1 MIMKRKTSLALLISS
16 AILISGCSD
25 GEDGKNGEDGQ
36 PGGGGEP
43 GTSGLHID
51 MASEAIANINNASYA
66 DGIITVDFELE
77 NKQGVGLHGLSAEN
91 EFHDFRFSLAQLK
104 TNEGSELKQWISLLN
119 ETTNDAGTTFEQ
131 GFEKIK
137 DCADCLVDHKDGTYT
152 YTFSTNLTS
161 ATDPAGIVFDSA
173 LTQRIAIEMQFE
185 YDSGHELAENAHY
198 DWIPATNT
206 TEGVETRDLVTL
218 ETCYTCH
225 QPDSLKAHGGRRLD
239 MENCQS
245 CHNGIVSDP
254 NAVSVELGHMVHAIH
269 MGPNREGKNAEGN
282 VVPMPYTIAGY
293 GGDHAFDYPAFPTKP
308 FMDCATCHVEDETL
322 ADKDLWQANANANAC
337 TGCHTDSPAQHKSDK
352 NPDLVCTDCHSAAVH
367 TDHKKPYEA
376 AENYD
381 VTVSNVVINAQ
392 NLLEFDVRITDPEGN
407 VVTDTEIYQKGYSNP
422 YMVVSWDVEKD
433 YPEYAK
439 STDSD
444 TETTGSTYDH
454 RRFSLKGDGS
464 TTYANGV
471 FHVTTQKI
479 KPNKIDENTTVDKTY
494 TLELPTDITT
504 RSLEILP
511 VLKVCF
517 QDGTTTRTTCDADNA
532 YPAYVQ
538 TDAYRAILSDAD
550 AEVAER
556 RSIVDTASCFGCH
569 SKEFYHDSN
578 GVNCIACHT
587 NDKSLKDVTGQDRK
601 PVPWGEKKST
611 NFMYKAHKAKGHD
624 NGHGGSG
631 TILKTDCTTCH
642 SATEGYG
649 GLKYGFE
656 LGRNAGQAHAIPSFI
671 ASEGNDPTVNPVQTW
686 YASSDAAACMSC
698 HQKYLSDAAMSH
710 MELNGAYFGEDKQ
723 SAKDA
728 KEACATCHSP
738 QKVMQHHGFSL

>member
-1 MIMKRKTSLALLISS
+1 MITTKKASLALLISS
-16 AILISGCSD
+16 AFLISGCSD

-36 PGGGGEP
+36 PGGPGDP

-51 MASEAIANINNASYA
+51 MATEAMAEISNATYA

-91 EFHDFRFSLAQLK
+91 EYHDFRFSLAQLK
-104 TNEGSELKQWISLLN
+104 TNEGTDLKQWISLLN
-119 ETTNDAGTTFEQ
+119 DATNDEGTTFEQ
-131 GFEKIK
+131 GFEQIK
-137 DCADCLVDHKDGTYT
+137 NCAECLVDHKDGTYT
-152 YTFSTNLTS
+152 YTFNTNLT
-161 ATDPAGIVFDSA
+161 TEVDPAGVVFDAS

-185 YDSGHELAENAHY
+185 YSSGHELAENAHY
-198 DWIPATNT
+198 DWIPATNA
-206 TEGVETRDLVTL
+206 TEGVETRELVTL

-239 MENCQS
+239 LENCQS

-254 NAVSVELGHMVHAIH
+254 NDISVELGHMVHAIH
-269 MGPNREGKNAEGN
+269 MGAEREGKDAEGN
-282 VVPMPYTIAGY
+282 VIPMPYTIAGY

-308 FMDCATCHVEDETL
+308 FMDCAVCHVQDETL
-322 ADKDLWQANANANAC
+322 ADKDLWLANANANAC
-337 TGCHTDSPAQHKSDK
+337 TGCHTDSPVQHKSDK
-352 NPDLVCTDCHSAAVH
+352 NPELVCTDCHSAAVH
-367 TDHKKPYEA
+367 SDHKKPYEA
-376 AENYD
+376 AENYSVEVSKVSID
-381 VTVSNVVINAQ
+381 SANMIQFESKIMDSNGELVTKEEVYKQ
-392 NLLEFDVRITDPEGN
+392 
-407 VVTDTEIYQKGYSNP
+407 GYSKP

-433 YPEYAK
+433 YPDYNQSPYSERRIDLKDDTKATWNADN
-439 STDSD
+439 SVSVAVNMNFPSD
-444 TETTGSTYDH
+444 I
-454 RRFSLKGDGS
+454 
-464 TTYANGV
+464 AN
-471 FHVTTQKI
+471 
-479 KPNKIDENTTVDKTY
+479 
-494 TLELPTDITT
+494 

-517 QDGTTTRTTCDADNA
+517 EEGSKVRTDCSAENA

-538 TDAYRAILSDAD
+538 TPAYRTVLVDIDT
-550 AEVAER
+550 EVAER
-556 RSIVDTASCFGCH
+556 RPIVDAASCYGCH

-587 NDKSLKDVTGQDRK
+587 NDKKLGAVEVDHQA
-601 PVPWGEKKST
+601 VPWGEMKST
-611 NFMYKAHKAKGHD
+611 SFMYKAHKAKGHD

-656 LGRNAGQAHAIPSFI
+656 LGRNAGQAHTVPSFI
-671 ASEGNDPTVNPVQTW
+671 AREGNDPVNNPVETW
-686 YASSDAAACMSC
+686 YASPDAAACMSC

-710 MELNGAYFGEDKQ
+710 IRNNGGYFGANKDADHIVDVNDA
-723 SAKDA
+723 SNAKDA

-738 QKVMQHHGFSL
+738 AKVMEHHGFSL

>member
-1 MIMKRKTSLALLISS
+1 MKRKTSLALLISS
-16 AILISGCSD
+16 AFLISGCSD
-25 GEDGKNGEDGQ
+25 GEDGNNGEDGA

-51 MASEAIANINNASYA
+51 MAAEAMAEISNATYA
-66 DGIITVDFELE
+66 DGIITVDFDLE
-77 NKQGVGLHGLSAEN
+77 NKEGVGLHGLSAEN
-91 EFHDFRFSLAQLK
+91 EYHDFRFSLAQLK
-104 TNEGSELKQWISLLN
+104 TNDGSDLKQWISLLN
-119 ETTNDAGTTFEQ
+119 DATNDAGTTFEQ
-131 GFEKIK
+131 GFEQIK
-137 DCADCLVDHKDGTYT
+137 NCAECLVDHKDGTYT
-152 YTFSTNLTS
+152 YTFNTNLTT
-161 ATDPAGIVFDSA
+161 AVDPAGVVFDAS

-185 YDSGHELAENAHY
+185 YASGHELAENAHY
-198 DWIPATNT
+198 DWIPATNS

-239 MENCQS
+239 LENCQS

-254 NAVSVELGHMVHAIH
+254 NDVSVELGHMVHAIH
-269 MGPNREGKNAEGN
+269 MGPNREGKDAEGN
-282 VVPMPYTIAGY
+282 VVAMPYTIAGY

-322 ADKDLWQANANANAC
+322 ADKDLWLANANANAC

-352 NPDLVCTDCHSAAVH
+352 NPELVCTDCHSAAVH

-381 VTVSNVVINAQ
+381 VEVSKVSIDAA
-392 NLLEFDVRITDPEGN
+392 NLIQFDVKIMDADGAL
-407 VVTDTEIYQKGYSNP
+407 VTKEEVYKQGYSKP

-433 YPEYAK
+433 YPDYNQAPYSERRIDLKDEAK
-439 STDSD
+439 ATWNADNTVSVAVTMNFPSD
-444 TETTGSTYDH
+444 IAS
-454 RRFSLKGDGS
+454 
-464 TTYANGV
+464 
-471 FHVTTQKI
+471 
-479 KPNKIDENTTVDKTY
+479 
-494 TLELPTDITT
+494 
-504 RSLEILP
+504 RSLEVLP

-517 QDGTTTRTTCDADNA
+517 EEGTEIRTDCSADNA

-538 TDAYRAILSDAD
+538 TEAYRAVLSDAD
-550 AEVAER
+550 AVVAER

-587 NDKSLKDVTGQDRK
+587 NDKSLKGN
-601 PVPWGEKKST
+601 GEASNGVALLKST
-611 NFMYKAHKAKGHD
+611 SFMYKAHKATGHD

-656 LGRNAGQAHAIPSFI
+656 LGRNAGQAHTIPNTQSP
-671 ASEGNDPTVNPVQTW
+671 AADEEVVPW
-686 YASSDAAACMSC
+686 YASSDAAACISC

-710 MELNGAYFGEDKQ
+710 MELNGAYIGVDKAM
-723 SAKDA
+723 AKEA

-738 QKVMQHHGFSL
+738 QKVMEHHGFSL